1 MNMYLL
7 DRLLLVLR
15 SACHSS
21 PPALSLLPPDRLY
34 DACSDLRFLDLSS
47 GAHRQNPLRNLH
59 LIWPVHLEV
68 RRIRWHTVHL

>member
-7 DRLLLVLR
+7 DRLLLALYL
-15 SACHSS
+15 ACRFSL
-21 PPALSLLPPDRLY
+21 PALSLLLPDRLY

-59 LIWPVHLEV
+59 LIWPVLLEV
-68 RRIRWHTVHL
+68 RRIRWHTVHP